1 MNRLFGST
9 SSAKPKPT
17 LQDAITAT
25 DGRIDG
31 IQVKVKKLDGEL
43 TRYRDQLKRMK
54 GGPGKVRSL
63 LCTSLSA
70 CVRLTCSSRFYDH
83 HYPSRLQS
91 RSVHC
96 VSSSR
101 RRSESQQQA
110 WIGTVL
116 IECSLISYE
125 SQMEQLQQQTFN
137 MEQASMTTENLRN
150 TMATVDAMKT
160 ANKEMKKQYGKLDV
174 DKIESLHYEMEDLM
188 EAANEVQES
197 MSRTY
202 GVPEEL
208 DEADLQAGESTL
220 TLLESICFNFS
231 SDCWLYTELDALEDE
246 LAFESVS
253 GNDEAIPSYL
263 RDDIHEPLPDL
274 VDDKPVEV
282 SCLSANRPTKII

>member
-25 DGRIDG
+25 DARIDG

-54 GGPGKVRSL
+54 GGPGKAAVQERAL
-63 LCTSLSA
+63 
-70 CVRLTCSSRFYDH
+70 R
-83 HYPSRLQS
+83 
-91 RSVHC
+91 
-96 VSSSR
+96 
-101 RRSESQQQA
+101 
-110 WIGTVL
+110 VL
-116 IECSLISYE
+116 KQKKNYE
-125 SQMEQLQQQTFN
+125 AQMEQLQQQTFN

-208 DEADLQAGESTL
+208 DEADLQAGEQLDTHLACST
-220 TLLESICFNFS
+220 
-231 SDCWLYTELDALEDE
+231 DA
-246 LAFESVS
+246 
-253 GNDEAIPSYL
+253 
-263 RDDIHEPLPDL
+263 
-274 VDDKPVEV
+274 
-282 SCLSANRPTKII
+282 